1 MTPDR
6 LIALIVAIAL
16 AAMIVQLLGC
26 ASRKPGGEYRGRT
39 SYDARTIDGVT
50 ESYIGI
56 GVAL

>member
-26 ASRKPGGEYRGRT
+26 VSRKPCGEYRGRT
-39 SYDARTIDGVT
+39 SYETRTIDGMS